1 VRLVTRLLVGAI
13 CIYQRVSR
21 LTPPICR
28 YYPTCSQYM
37 LEAILRYGALQ
48 GVWLGLKRLLRC
60 HPFAQGGYDP
70 VPDDLATRGN
80 YHGATRPY

>member
-1 VRLVTRLLVGAI
+1 
-13 CIYQRVSR
+13 
-21 LTPPICR
+21 
-28 YYPTCSQYM
+28 M